1 MLGPAV
7 QFVLQAALVAVG
19 AQTYEQAYGETQ
31 ANGRP
36 LVVLVGADWCP
47 GCRTMKQ
54 AVLPRLQGSG
64 QLAAVNYA
72 QVDTDDR
79 SELAS
84 RLMRGGTIPQLIVYS
99 QSADGRWHREQ
110 ITGATSEAAVSAA
123 IGRAVTRMAPA
134 RVSSMQGG
142 GN

>member
-1 MLGPAV
+1 MWGSAV
-7 QFVLQAALVAVG
+7 QFVMQAALVAVG
-19 AQTYEQAYGETQ
+19 AQTYEQAYDETQ

-54 AVLPRLQGSG
+54 AVLPRLQSSG
-64 QLAAVNYA
+64 RLAGVNYA

-79 SELAS
+79 SDLAGQ
-84 RLMRGGTIPQLIVYS
+84 LMRGGTIPQLIVYS

-110 ITGATSEAAVSAA
+110 LTGATSESVVAAA
-123 IGRAVTRMAPA
+123 INRAMVRTAEA
-134 RVSSMQGG
+134 RLSSRAS
-142 GN
+142 N